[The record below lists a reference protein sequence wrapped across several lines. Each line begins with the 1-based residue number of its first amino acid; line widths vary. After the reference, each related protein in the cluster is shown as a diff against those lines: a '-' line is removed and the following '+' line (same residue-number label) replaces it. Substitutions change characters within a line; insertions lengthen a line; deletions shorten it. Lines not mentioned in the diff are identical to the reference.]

1 VQLALAIIVGLGL
14 LTIPRDRK
22 FWGFVA
28 AAIFSIIVDGIITAA
43 WAMVIVPEEY
53 RLAATFALF
62 GGYLT
67 IPAIGFAVYCG
78 LVTPSRVTV
87 WIYAVTLTIALKC
100 AAIILITAPS
110 SAFISY
116 TAIVLIAMLSVV
128 LPLRFGFAR
137 NQPRMDASEHE

>member
-1 VQLALAIIVGLGL
+1 
-14 LTIPRDRK
+14 
-22 FWGFVA
+22 
-28 AAIFSIIVDGIITAA
+28 
-43 WAMVIVPEEY
+43 VPEEY
-53 RLAATFALF
+53 RLAATFGLF

-78 LVTPSRVTV
+78 LVSPSRVSV

-100 AAIILITAPS
+100 AAIILITVPS

-116 TAIVLIAMLSVV
+116 TAIVLIAVASVI

-137 NQPRMDASEHE
+137 NQPRMDANQPE